1 MFVPREEPS
10 PAGRIL
16 AQTRPASTLRCR
28 AVSIPNV
35 FFPPTPHLHTNV
47 NASYFGSVATAAASA
62 PR

>member
-10 PAGRIL
+10 PADRIL
-16 AQTRPASTLRCR
+16 PQTQPASTLRCR

-35 FFPPTPHLHTNV
+35 FFPHLHTNV